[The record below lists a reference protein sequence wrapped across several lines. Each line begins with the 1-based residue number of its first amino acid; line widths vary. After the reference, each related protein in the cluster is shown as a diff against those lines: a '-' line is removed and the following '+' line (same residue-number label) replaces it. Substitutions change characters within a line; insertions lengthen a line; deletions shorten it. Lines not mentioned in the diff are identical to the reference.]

1 MNLNGKE
8 YPVPVVEKYSDLVR
22 YEAKGIKIM
31 AIAEA
36 SFYDPANIATS
47 VVRGISYF
55 TGLSFEEALYEVDSH
70 LEAGNSLDDLLEEML
85 KDTEKMKENGA
96 IEGFSKGVKTPQDH
110 KKSKA
115 TKTVM

>member
-8 YPVPVVEKYSDLVR
+8 YPVPVINKYSDLVK

-36 SFYDPANIATS
+36 SFYDPTNTATS
-47 VVRGISYF
+47 VVSGISYF
-55 TGLSFEEALYEVDSH
+55 TGLSFEEALNEVDAH
-70 LEAGNSLDDLLEEML
+70 LEDGNSLDDLIESLL

-110 KKSKA
+110 KKPKA
-115 TKTVM
+115 VKK